1 MAKNL
6 VLVLILA
13 HLTQIRAANFL
24 LLFFFLFLFF
34 SKIWLRQYLDVM
46 VGYHYLQ
53 YQKKLMIQSRENSVM
68 DGQTD
73 RPTDRLTDGQE

>member
-1 MAKNL
+1 MAKKPSFGPDFSPFDPNSGCQFF
-6 VLVLILA
+6 VI
-13 HLTQIRAANFL
+13 I
-24 LLFFFLFLFF
+24 FFLFLFF